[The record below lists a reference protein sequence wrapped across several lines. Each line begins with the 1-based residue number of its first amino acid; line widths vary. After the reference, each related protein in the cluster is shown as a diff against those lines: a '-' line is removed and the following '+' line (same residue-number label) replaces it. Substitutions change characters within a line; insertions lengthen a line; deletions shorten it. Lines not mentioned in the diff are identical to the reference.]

1 MRPATPSF
9 AKRFLTFPLVF
20 LGVYGLVLVWFYFTQ
35 ASRIYFPPPSAPQ
48 RFDVVFKRP
57 DGMVLG
63 GWVSPGRTPDAAL
76 VVFGGNAQGLFPWK
90 SRQGLAGCTDRTLIL
105 VPYRGYEGN
114 PGVPR
119 EHLLIDDGQA
129 VVAWAKERYAK
140 VGLLGI
146 SLGSGVATAVAAR
159 EGEDVDLLALGTPY
173 DRLDRVAQDLMP
185 WVFPSLLMRDRYA
198 SVDRIAAVKAP
209 IRVLR
214 AQGDRL
220 IQAPRTAALLQAAQP
235 RTPEETVLPG
245 GHEDVWRTGEACA
258 WLQKATATN
267 P

>member
-1 MRPATPSF
+1 MPTSRPSPFRRSLSF
-9 AKRFLTFPLVF
+9 LLAC
-20 LGVYGLVLVWFYFTQ
+20 LGVYGLVLIWFYFTQ
-35 ASRIYFPPPSAPQ
+35 ASRIYFPPPAAPE
-48 RFDVVFKRP
+48 RFDVVFERP

-63 GWVSPGRTPDAAL
+63 GWVAPGRKPDQAL

-90 SRQGLAGCTDRTLIL
+90 AREGLANCTDRTLIL

-114 PGVPR
+114 PGHPR
-119 EHLLIDDGQA
+119 EHLLVDDGQA
-129 VVAWAKERYAK
+129 VVAWAQQRHSN

-159 EGEDVDLLALGTPY
+159 EGLGVDVLALGTPY
-173 DRLDRVAQDLMP
+173 DRLDLVAQDLMP
-185 WVFPSLLMRDRYA
+185 WVFPTLLMRDRYA
-198 SVDRIAAVKAP
+198 SVERIGAVKAP

-220 IQAPRTAALLQAAQP
+220 IQAPRTAALLQAIGGQK
-235 RTPEETVLPG
+235 EETVLAG
-245 GHEDVWRTGEACA
+245 GHEDVWRTPEACA
-258 WLQKATATN
+258 WLQKATASV

>member
-1 MRPATPSF
+1 MPTSRPSF
-9 AKRFLTFPLVF
+9 LQRVLTFSLVF
-20 LGVYGLVLVWFYFTQ
+20 LGIYGVVLAWFYFTQ
-35 ASRIYFPPPSAPQ
+35 SSRIYFPPPAAPE
-48 RFDVVFKRP
+48 RFDVVFERP

-63 GWVSPGRTPDAAL
+63 GWVAQGRKPDQAL

-90 SRQGLAGCTDRTLIL
+90 ARQGLAKCTDRTLIL

-114 PGVPR
+114 PGHPR
-119 EHLLIDDGQA
+119 EHLLVDDGQA
-129 VVAWAKERYAK
+129 VVAWAKQRYTH

-159 EGEDVDLLALGTPY
+159 EGDGVDLLALGTPY

-185 WVFPSLLMRDRYA
+185 WVFPTLLMRDRYA
-198 SVDRIAAVKAP
+198 SVDRIGAVKAP

-220 IQAPRTAALLQAAQP
+220 IQAPRTAALLGAAQGL
-235 RTPEETVLPG
+235 RPEETVLVG
-245 GHEDVWRTGEACA
+245 GHEDVWRTPEACA
-258 WLQKATATN
+258 WLQKATAPT